1 MPNDRGTDRSK
12 SRIRIIELAATLVLA
27 GIVVWHYRSRAPQAI
42 IVISFLLSLIIL
54 LLQLPFLAGYYGIR
68 RFRPALVVPLIV
80 LPFLIALGYNAVY
93 GKNLFLMWYWEWLG
107 AMPPGAAAA
116 VVVAL
121 PSFSF
126 LFGRLGRKLRR
137 L

>member
-12 SRIRIIELAATLVLA
+12 SRNRTIELAVTLVLA

-42 IVISFLLSLIIL
+42 IVLSFLLSLVIL

-68 RFRPALVVPLIV
+68 RFRPALVVPLIA
-80 LPFLIALGYNAVY
+80 LPFLIALGYNALY
-93 GKNLFLMWYWEWLG
+93 QQNLFLMWYWEWLG
-107 AMPPGAAAA
+107 AMPPVTAAA
-116 VVVAL
+116 VLAAL
-121 PSFSF
+121 PFFSW